1 MAKFNLDDVQEQSY
15 IDSEGYYTLKVVKVA
30 EDEDGNTLQISAN
43 KNTEYHKYICQ
54 TREGEKISVTLY
66 ITANSMWKYKAFLT
80 ALGIDT
86 KGFVMDTEEFDPE
99 TLIGK
104 KFVGEVRRCPAKIN
118 VETGVK
124 EESKYFEI
132 VKFYSEA
139 EYERKISRE

>member
-1 MAKFNLDDVQEQSY
+1 MAKFNLDNVQESSY
-15 IDSEGYYTLKVVKVA
+15 IDKEGIYTLKIVKVA
-30 EDEDGNTLQISAN
+30 GDEDGCTTQTTAN
-43 KNTEYHKYICQ
+43 GNEFHKYICE
-54 TREGEKISVTLY
+54 TRDGEKISLTLY
-66 ITANSMWKYKAFLT
+66 LVDKAMWKYKAFLT

-86 KGFVMDTEEFDPE
+86 KGFVIDTEEFDPE

-104 KFVGEVRRCPAKIN
+104 KFVGEIRRCPAKIN

-139 EYERKISRE
+139 EYERKNSRE